1 MEWLFAAVV
10 LLLLVL
16 FPGFRK
22 VTLLLAT
29 LAITIFIGFILI
41 TGYLD
46 RERANEELSVI
57 KANNLSISN
66 VSLIGDDS
74 KNLYWAVDGRI
85 ENKSSYEL
93 KSLKIT
99 VKFFDCPS
107 NKTPE
112 ITPDCKIYWEH
123 SSSVFIS
130 IPPNQVRDF
139 NASIQT
145 PNSQPLGFKKW
156 TYEVNE
162 IRAKLKK

>member
-22 VTLLLAT
+22 VTLVLTALVVAV
-29 LAITIFIGFILI
+29 FIGFIVLS
-41 TGYLD
+41 GYLD
-46 RERANEELSVI
+46 NQRATEELSAI
-57 KANNLSISN
+57 KTDNLIISN

-85 ENKSSYEL
+85 ENKSTFEL
-93 KSLKIT
+93 QSLKIR

-107 NKTPE
+107 NKTPG
-112 ITPDCKIYWEH
+112 ITPDCKIYWDH

-145 PNSQPLGFKKW
+145 PNSQPLGFRKW